1 MVPIFSGITAYDN
14 QRIRQV
20 YAQTG
25 DQAGTGMAVF
35 FALQLYLDF
44 INLFLA
50 FLRIFG
56 KTTNM
61 NAKSQSAQQI
71 GSLTNSE
78 IQQFIGYVGFSKSVF
93 IVSFS
98 RLS

>member
-1 MVPIFSGITAYDN
+1 MFLLHSSAVEFFISILMVLIFSGITAYDN

-50 FLRIFG
+50 FLRIF

-61 NAKSQSAQQI
+61 NVKRSGQKR
-71 GSLTNSE
+71 LTPRNKKE
-78 IQQFIGYVGFSKSVF
+78 FPK
-93 IVSFS
+93 IV
-98 RLS
+98 L